1 MYYQANKD
9 DHELASNL
17 FDKLPGWLDEGTIKP
32 SVPKVLKGLE
42 SVPEGFQEYRDG
54 KISGYKIVY
63 DLSGQ

>member
-1 MYYQANKD
+1 
-9 DHELASNL
+9 L
-17 FDKLPGWLDEGTIKP
+17 FEKLPGWLDAGTIKP

-63 DLSGQ
+63 DLED